1 MTGASVGRV
10 LADAKALGLDGL
22 DAQVLLAWCLG
33 QSRAW
38 LLAHREVDL
47 TPAQLHAFEGLSER
61 RSRGEPLAYLLGEKE
76 FHGLTLHVDER
87 VLVPR
92 PETEHLVEWGLQI
105 LAARI
110 PESPAAAV
118 LDLGTGSGAIALAI
132 KSAWPAAQVTAVDA
146 SAAALEVA
154 RANATR
160 LALDVEFEG
169 SDWWQALPGRCFDL
183 VLCNPPYVARA
194 DRHLHALRY
203 EPVLALTTGGKGLE
217 ALLHVIEAAP
227 GHLLP
232 NGWLLLEH
240 GADQAE
246 AVRKALRASG
256 FRDVQTRVDL
266 AGLERCSGGHRE
278 IG

>member
-1 MTGASVGRV
+1 M

-22 DAQVLLAWCLG
+22 DAQVLMARCLG

-38 LLAHREVDL
+38 LLAHRDVDL
-47 TPAQLHAFEGLSER
+47 TRVQLHAFETLSER

-105 LAARI
+105 LAARN
-110 PESPAAAV
+110 PEWPAPAV

-132 KSAWPAAQVTAVDA
+132 KSAWPVAQVTAVDA
-146 SAAALEVA
+146 SAAALDVA

-160 LALDVEFEG
+160 LALDVEVEG

-183 VLCNPPYVARA
+183 VLCNPPYVAGA

-203 EPVLALTTGGKGLE
+203 EPVSALTTGGNGLE

-240 GADQAE
+240 GADQAA
-246 AVRKALRASG
+246 AVCEALRASD

-266 AGLERCSGGHRE
+266 AGLERCSGGAASGNRS
-278 IG
+278 